1 MTHRVK
7 TRPAQGTDEAP
18 VIETSPDAVS
28 RFLEDA
34 AHFPGGHATGVVSPG
49 SEAQIALMLRRHP
62 SVLPIGAQSSL
73 TGGATPAGELVV
85 SFGHMNRVLDIGSD
99 RVHTEPGVT
108 LAALQDSLDPYKLF
122 YPPAPTFAG
131 ATVGGT
137 IATNA
142 AGAATFK
149 YGSTRAWVEGLTVV
163 LSCGEVLD
171 LTRGQVVAHPEGYF
185 EIETSHRQ
193 VRVPVPEYRMPDVA
207 KCSAGY
213 HAAPGMDLVDLF
225 VGSEGTLG
233 IVTRATLKVARRASA
248 TSVAFVPLS
257 SESDAFAL
265 AADLR
270 LRAQQAW
277 SSHDPD
283 GLDLPAIEYIDG
295 RSLSLVPARLLRA
308 AGLRPRDT
316 DRAALFVQI
325 ELPSTITAEQVF
337 SQIASFEQ
345 NPIPPL
351 AQFCQ
356 LVARFGALDRTDIA
370 LPGDRRRAAQL
381 VDIREAV
388 PAAVNELVGAAKRMM
403 GPTIEKVAGDM
414 IVPFERLG
422 AMVRAAR
429 ASFERRNLDHAI
441 WGHVSDGNLHPNV
454 IPRSADD
461 VRAGKDAILELG
473 REVALLGGCPLAEHG
488 VGRSK
493 VKQAL
498 LHQLYGSAGIA
509 AMRTVKRALDPEWKL
524 APGVLFAK
532 EPD

>member
-7 TRPAQGTDEAP
+7 TRPAQGTDKAP
-18 VIETSPDAVS
+18 VIETSPDQVA

-34 AHFPGGHATGVVSPG
+34 AHFPGGHARGVVFPQ
-49 SEAQIALMLRRHP
+49 SEAEIASMLRQHS
-62 SVLPIGAQSSL
+62 SVLPVGAQSSL
-73 TGGATPAGELVV
+73 TGGGTPAGELVV

-99 RVHTEPGVT
+99 RVHTEPGVS
-108 LAALQDSLDPYKLF
+108 LAALQDRLDPYELF

-149 YGSTRAWVEGLTVV
+149 YGSTRAWVEGLTVM

-185 EIETSHRQ
+185 DIETSNRQ
-193 VRVPVPEYRMPDVA
+193 VRVRVPGYRMPDVA

-213 HAAPGMDLVDLF
+213 HAVPGMDLVDLF

-233 IVTRATLKVARRASA
+233 IVTSATLKVVRRTSA

-257 SESDAFAL
+257 SETDAFEL

-270 LRAQQAW
+270 LRAQHAW

-283 GLDLPAIEYIDG
+283 GLDLPAIEYVDG
-295 RSLSLVPARLLRA
+295 RSLSLVPSRLLAA
-308 AGLRPRDT
+308 AGLGLRDT

-325 ELPSTITAEQVF
+325 ELPSTTTAEQAF
-337 SQIASFEQ
+337 SHIASFEQ
-345 NPIPPL
+345 NPTPPL
-351 AQFCQ
+351 AQFCH
-356 LVARFGALDRTDIA
+356 LVARFDALDRTDIA

-388 PAAVNELVGAAKRMM
+388 PAAVNDLVGAAKRTM
-403 GPTIEKVAGDM
+403 GSAIEKVAGDM
-414 IVPFERLG
+414 IVPFDRLG

-454 IPRSADD
+454 IPRSVDD

-498 LHQLYGSAGIA
+498 LQQLYGGAGIE
-509 AMRTVKRALDPEWKL
+509 AMREVKRALDPEWKL
-524 APGVLFAK
+524 APGVLFP
-532 EPD
+532 EH